1 MPDTRHAY
9 SAAVKNLLDLFGQ
22 LPGIGS
28 RSAERIVFH
37 ILKGD
42 RGEAA
47 KLADAILAVKD
58 QVRHCSVCFHLTEN
72 DPCDI
77 CGNPQRDHGVIC
89 VVEQPK
95 DVYQIETSGAYTGV
109 YHVLLGRLAPLD
121 GIGAEALTIDAL
133 GRRVEEKDGDGKPL
147 VREVILATNP
157 TIDGDATALLI
168 QERLVG
174 SGVMLTR
181 LARGLPPGAQIEHSN
196 RAILHDALTGRVKM

>member
-9 SAAVKNLLDLFGQ
+9 SAAVKNLLDLFGR

-37 ILKGD
+37 ILKGN
-42 RGEAA
+42 RAEAA
-47 KLADAILAVKD
+47 NLAEAILAVKD

-72 DPCDI
+72 DRCDI
-77 CGNPQRDHGVIC
+77 CANPQRDHGVIC

-121 GIGAEALTIDAL
+121 GIGSEALTIDAL
-133 GRRVEEKDGDGKPL
+133 CTRVEEKDAESKPL

-157 TIDGDATALLI
+157 TMDGDATALLI
-168 QERLVG
+168 QERLTD

>member
-9 SAAVKNLLDLFGQ
+9 SAAVKDLLDLFGQ

-42 RGEAA
+42 RSEAA
-47 KLADAILAVKD
+47 KLAAAILAVKD
-58 QVRHCSVCFHLTEN
+58 QVRHCSVCFHLTEK

-77 CGNPQRDHGVIC
+77 CANPQREHGVIC

-95 DVYQIETSGAYTGV
+95 DVYQIETTGAYAGV
-109 YHVLLGRLAPLD
+109 YHVLLGHLAPLD
-121 GIGAEALTIDAL
+121 DIGAEALTIDAL
-133 GRRVEEKDGDGKPL
+133 VSRVDGRDVDGKRL

-157 TIDGDATALLI
+157 TMDGDATALLI
-168 QERLVG
+168 QERLAR

>member
-1 MPDTRHAY
+1 MPDSKNAY
-9 SAAVKNLLDLFGQ
+9 SAAVRNLLELFGQ

-37 ILKGD
+37 LLKGNRD
-42 RGEAA
+42 SAVQ
-47 KLADAILAVKD
+47 LAGAIVAVKD
-58 QVRHCSVCFHLTEN
+58 QVRHCSICQHLTEN

-77 CGNPQRDHGVIC
+77 CTNPQRDHGIIC

-95 DVYQIETSGAYTGV
+95 DVYQIEATGAYNGV

-121 GIGAEALTIDAL
+121 GMGPETLTTDAL
-133 GRRVEEKDGDGKPL
+133 VRRVLETDANGQTV

-157 TIDGDATALLI
+157 TMDGDATALLV
-168 QERLVG
+168 QQLLAATGVG
-174 SGVMLTR
+174 VSR
-181 LARGLPPGAQIEHSN
+181 LARGLPAGAQIEHSN

>member
-1 MPDTRHAY
+1 MSDNRHAY
-9 SAAVKNLLDLFGQ
+9 STAVKTLLDLFGQ

-37 ILKGD
+37 ILKGNRED
-42 RGEAA
+42 AA

-58 QVRHCSVCFHLTEN
+58 QVRHCSICYHLTEN

-77 CGNPQRDHGVIC
+77 CANARRDHGIIC

-121 GIGAEALTIDAL
+121 GVGAEALTIDAL
-133 GRRVEEKDGDGKPL
+133 ETRVNQRDADGKPT

-157 TIDGDATALLI
+157 TMDGDATALLI
-168 QERLVG
+168 QERLLP
-174 SGVMLTR
+174 SGVTITR

>member
-1 MPDTRHAY
+1 MPDNRHAY
-9 SAAVKNLLDLFGQ
+9 STAVKTLLDLFGQ

-37 ILKGD
+37 ILKGNRED
-42 RGEAA
+42 AA

-58 QVRHCSVCFHLTEN
+58 QVRHCSICYHLTEN

-77 CGNPQRDHGVIC
+77 CANPRRDHGIIC

-121 GIGAEALTIDAL
+121 GVGAEALTIDAL
-133 GRRVEEKDGDGKPL
+133 ENRVNQRDADGKPT

-157 TIDGDATALLI
+157 TMDGDATALLI
-168 QERLVG
+168 QERLLP
-174 SGVMLTR
+174 SGVTVTR

>member
-1 MPDTRHAY
+1 MPDNRHAY
-9 SAAVKNLLDLFGQ
+9 STAVKTLLDLFGQ
-22 LPGIGS
+22 LPGIGA

-37 ILKGD
+37 ILKGNRED
-42 RGEAA
+42 AA

-58 QVRHCSVCFHLTEN
+58 QVRHCSICYHLTEN

-77 CGNPQRDHGVIC
+77 CANPRRDHGIIC

-121 GIGAEALTIDAL
+121 GVGAEALTIDAL
-133 GRRVEEKDGDGKPL
+133 ETRVNQRDADGKPT

-157 TIDGDATALLI
+157 TMDGDATALLI
-168 QERLVG
+168 QERLLP
-174 SGVMLTR
+174 SGVTITR

-196 RAILHDALTGRVKM
+196 RAILRDALTGRVKM

>member
-9 SAAVKNLLDLFGQ
+9 SAAVKNLLELFGQ
-22 LPGIGS
+22 LPGIGA

-37 ILKGD
+37 ILKEN
-42 RGEAA
+42 REEAV
-47 KLADAILAVKD
+47 KLAEAIVAVKD
-58 QVRHCSVCFHLTEN
+58 QVRHCSVCYHLTEV

-77 CGNPQRDHGVIC
+77 CRNPQRDQGVIC

-95 DVYQIETSGAYTGV
+95 DVYQIETTGAYSGV
-109 YHVLLGRLAPLD
+109 YHVLLGRLSPLD
-121 GIGAEALTIDAL
+121 GIGSDALTIDAL
-133 GRRVEEKDGDGKPL
+133 LKRVHERDVDGALL

-157 TIDGDATALLI
+157 TMDGDATALLI
-168 QERLVG
+168 QERLG
-174 SGVMLTR
+174 DSGVILTR

>member
-9 SAAVKNLLDLFGQ
+9 SAAVKNLLELFGQ
-22 LPGIGS
+22 LPGIGA

-37 ILKGD
+37 ILKGN
-42 RGEAA
+42 REEAV
-47 KLADAILAVKD
+47 KLAEAIVAVKD
-58 QVRHCSVCFHLTEN
+58 QVRHCSVCYHLTEV

-77 CGNPQRDHGVIC
+77 CRNPQRDQGVIC

-95 DVYQIETSGAYTGV
+95 DVYQIETTGAYSGV
-109 YHVLLGRLAPLD
+109 YHVLLGRLSPLD
-121 GIGAEALTIDAL
+121 GIGSDALTIDAL
-133 GRRVEEKDGDGKPL
+133 LKRVHERDVNGALL

-157 TIDGDATALLI
+157 TMDGDATALLI
-168 QERLVG
+168 QERLG
-174 SGVMLTR
+174 DSGVILTR